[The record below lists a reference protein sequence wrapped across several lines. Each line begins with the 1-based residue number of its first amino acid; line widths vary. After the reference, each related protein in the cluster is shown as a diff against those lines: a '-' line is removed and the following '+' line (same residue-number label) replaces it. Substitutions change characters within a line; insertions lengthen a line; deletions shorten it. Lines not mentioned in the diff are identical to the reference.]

1 MGAMSKLFSRRDRGK
16 KNSHQG
22 IDLKKKSKKKLEVF
36 DMEYSPAFLRWGVK
50 KML

>member
-1 MGAMSKLFSRRDRGK
+1 MSKLFSRRDRGK
-16 KNSHQG
+16 KKTV
-22 IDLKKKSKKKLEVF
+22 IRELILKKSKKKLEVF

>member
-1 MGAMSKLFSRRDRGK
+1 MSKLFSRRDRGK
-16 KNSHQG
+16 KKV
-22 IDLKKKSKKKLEVF
+22 IRELILKKSKKKLEVF